1 MSRYNRPAYAGKSRD
16 GNEKEIVA
24 ALETIGCT
32 VYRLD
37 EPADLLVGRGAKNVL
52 LEVKQPGK
60 ENRKDQEDQKAKRAA
75 WKGQIAVVSTVMEA
89 IDVVTKIT
97 VKNAY

>member
-1 MSRYNRPAYAGKSRD
+1 VSRYSRPAYAGKSRD
-16 GNEKEIVA
+16 HNEPEIIA

-32 VYRLD
+32 VYRIDVLG
-37 EPADLLVGRGAKNVL
+37 DLLVGRGAKNVI

-60 ENRKDQEDQKAKRAA
+60 ENRKDQEQQRAEREA

-89 IDVVTKIT
+89 IDVVTKVT